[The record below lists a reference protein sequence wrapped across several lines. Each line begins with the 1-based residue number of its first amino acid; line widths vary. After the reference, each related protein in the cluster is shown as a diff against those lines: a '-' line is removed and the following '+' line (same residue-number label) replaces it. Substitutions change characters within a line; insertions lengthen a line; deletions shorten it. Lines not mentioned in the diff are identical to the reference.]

1 MIDILCGL
9 VVLLAWIFD
18 KIFNNGD
25 FFAALNNESSEDK
38 DPNPS
43 KDNQID
49 DPSERQMKHDKLGLM
64 KVMITKN
71 RGGPNYIKEIWNRK
85 N

>member
-25 FFAALNNESSEDK
+25 FFAALNDESSEDK

-43 KDNQID
+43 KDNHID
-49 DPSERQMKHDKLGLM
+49 CLLYTSPSPRDP
-64 KVMITKN
+64 
-71 RGGPNYIKEIWNRK
+71 
-85 N
+85 